1 MQELLDIAIPAVVLV
16 PLIIVGAAVWLCIRQ
31 NARASELRRAEF
43 LMLKRKTEEEQERAE
58 REFEEEYSRNR
69 QPDYRVD
76 YRRRPAAE
84 NLYQKRAE
92 VNQEPWRN
100 VDAEFHRNLL
110 AEEATQH
117 RNLIDSVDFNRRRKE
132 EENRTKQTEIEEYN
146 RKIQEEELRRR
157 QADLEEYNRRKLE
170 DELRRR
176 EAEAEEYNRRLQA
189 EEEVV
194 RKRQA
199 EAEERKQ
206 REAAEQEFF
215 RRRQA
220 EEEEKKRQ
228 AEIAAKAR
236 AEAEEVIRRKQ
247 RDEEASRKGLEE
259 EKALKQ
265 DVVRHVERKVH
276 SDSHLICAIC
286 HQPTKRRCSRCKS
299 VFYWYVSF

>member
-92 VNQEPWRN
+92 VNQEPWKN

-110 AEEATQH
+110 AEEATQ
-117 RNLIDSVDFNRRRKE
+117 RRKLIDSVDFNRRRKE

-189 EEEVV
+189 EEVV

-276 SDSHLICAIC
+276 SDSHLVCAIC

>member
-92 VNQEPWRN
+92 VNQEPWKN

-110 AEEATQH
+110 AEEATQ
-117 RNLIDSVDFNRRRKE
+117 RRKLIDSVDFNRRRKE

-146 RKIQEEELRRR
+146 RKIQDEELRRR

-189 EEEVV
+189 EEVV

-276 SDSHLICAIC
+276 SDSHLVCAIC

>member
-92 VNQEPWRN
+92 VNQEPWKN

-110 AEEATQH
+110 AEEATQ
-117 RNLIDSVDFNRRRKE
+117 RRKLIDSVDFNRRRKE

-189 EEEVV
+189 EEVV

-206 REAAEQEFF
+206 RDAAEQEFF

-276 SDSHLICAIC
+276 SDSHLVCAVC

>member
-92 VNQEPWRN
+92 VNQEPWKN
-100 VDAEFHRNLL
+100 VDADFHRNLL
-110 AEEATQH
+110 AEEATQ
-117 RNLIDSVDFNRRRKE
+117 RRKLIDSVDFNRRRKE

-189 EEEVV
+189 EEVV

-206 REAAEQEFF
+206 RDAAEQEFF

-265 DVVRHVERKVH
+265 DVVRHVERKLH
-276 SDSHLICAIC
+276 SDSHLVCAVC

>member
-16 PLIIVGAAVWLCIRQ
+16 PLIIVGAAVWLCLRQ

-92 VNQEPWRN
+92 VNQEPWKN

-110 AEEATQH
+110 AEEATQ
-117 RNLIDSVDFNRRRKE
+117 RRKLIDSVDFNRRRKE

-189 EEEVV
+189 EEVV

-276 SDSHLICAIC
+276 SDSHLVCAIC

>member
-92 VNQEPWRN
+92 VNQEPWKN
-100 VDAEFHRNLL
+100 VDAEFHRNLF
-110 AEEATQH
+110 AEEATQ
-117 RNLIDSVDFNRRRKE
+117 RRKLIDSVDFNRRRKE

-189 EEEVV
+189 EEVV

-247 RDEEASRKGLEE
+247 GDEEASREGLEE

-276 SDSHLICAIC
+276 SDSHLVCAVC

>member
-92 VNQEPWRN
+92 VNQEPWKN
-100 VDAEFHRNLL
+100 VDAEFHRNLF
-110 AEEATQH
+110 AEEATQ
-117 RNLIDSVDFNRRRKE
+117 RRKLIDSVDFNRRRKE

-189 EEEVV
+189 EEVV

-247 RDEEASRKGLEE
+247 RDEEASREGLEE

-276 SDSHLICAIC
+276 SDSHLVCAVC

>member
-92 VNQEPWRN
+92 VNQEPWKN

-110 AEEATQH
+110 AEEATQ
-117 RNLIDSVDFNRRRKE
+117 RRKLIDSVDFNRRRKE

-157 QADLEEYNRRKLE
+157 KADLEEYNRRKLE

-189 EEEVV
+189 EEVV

-206 REAAEQEFF
+206 RDAAEQEFF

-265 DVVRHVERKVH
+265 DVVRHVERKLH
-276 SDSHLICAIC
+276 SDSHLVCAVC

>member
-92 VNQEPWRN
+92 VNQEPWKN
-100 VDAEFHRNLL
+100 VDADFHRNLL
-110 AEEATQH
+110 AEEATQ
-117 RNLIDSVDFNRRRKE
+117 RRKLIDSVDFNRRRKE

-189 EEEVV
+189 EEVV

-276 SDSHLICAIC
+276 SDSHLVCAVC

>member
-110 AEEATQH
+110 AEEATQ
-117 RNLIDSVDFNRRRKE
+117 RRKLIDSVDFNRRRKE

-189 EEEVV
+189 EEVV
-194 RKRQA
+194 RKRQV

-276 SDSHLICAIC
+276 SDSHLVCAIC

>member
-92 VNQEPWRN
+92 VNQEPWKN
-100 VDAEFHRNLL
+100 VDADFHRNLL
-110 AEEATQH
+110 AEEATQ
-117 RNLIDSVDFNRRRKE
+117 RRKLIDSVDFNRRRKE

-189 EEEVV
+189 EEVV

-265 DVVRHVERKVH
+265 DVVRHVERKLH
-276 SDSHLICAIC
+276 SDSHLVCAVC

>member
-92 VNQEPWRN
+92 VNQEPWKN

-110 AEEATQH
+110 AEEATQ
-117 RNLIDSVDFNRRRKE
+117 RRKLIDSVDFNRRRKE

-189 EEEVV
+189 EEVV

-206 REAAEQEFF
+206 RDAAEQEFF

-265 DVVRHVERKVH
+265 DVVRHVERKLH
-276 SDSHLICAIC
+276 SDSHLVCAVC

>member
-92 VNQEPWRN
+92 VNQEPWKN

-110 AEEATQH
+110 AEEATQ
-117 RNLIDSVDFNRRRKE
+117 RRKLIDSVDFNRRRKE

-189 EEEVV
+189 EEVV

-228 AEIAAKAR
+228 AGIAAQAR

-247 RDEEASRKGLEE
+247 RDDEASRKGLEE

-276 SDSHLICAIC
+276 SDSHLVCAVC